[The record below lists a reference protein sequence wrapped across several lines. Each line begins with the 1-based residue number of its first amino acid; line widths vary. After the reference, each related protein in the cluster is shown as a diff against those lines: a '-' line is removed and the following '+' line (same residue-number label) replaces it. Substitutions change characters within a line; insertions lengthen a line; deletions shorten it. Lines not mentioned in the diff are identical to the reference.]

1 MNMVFSG
8 DFLAP
13 CQLCQWV
20 ASMYYTG
27 KKKKLGESIICENF
41 FLHIQALHEPFLQ
54 KVKISVSHLCF
65 SLGILFIRLALT
77 FDTVKSMKHNFFCFW
92 LMMQSR
98 SLQPA
103 GLKHWD
109 LVKEV

>member
-1 MNMVFSG
+1 MFFSG

-20 ASMYYTG
+20 ASMHYTG
-27 KKKKLGESIICENF
+27 EKKKKTNPNKLGGSIICENF
-41 FLHIQALHEPFLQ
+41 FLHIQALHEPFVQ

-77 FDTVKSMKHNFFCFW
+77 FDTVKSMKHNFFAF
-92 LMMQSR
+92 
-98 SLQPA
+98 
-103 GLKHWD
+103 GL
-109 LVKEV
+109 